1 MNIKVELVH
10 QIIGAGRAD
19 PNLRCNHYTMAYASL
34 LSAGKWCSLYS
45 LMTCKLLTDQPVGII
60 VVY

>member
-19 PNLRCNHYTMAYASL
+19 PNLRCNPYTMAYASL

-45 LMTCKLLTDQPVGII
+45 LTTCKLLTDQPVGIRS
-60 VVY
+60 VY